1 MRNGKCCISTLN
13 GGGPLSNDEVT
24 RMEHRRNDSRERIVD
39 GDRDQGPQDH
49 REIGTHDPRRGEED
63 RYPNMIGQTSA
74 MQASPP
80 KWEATSP
87 LVNWQSVLYVVVLGT
102 TCLVLAPLTSLWWIV
117 PVLAA
122 IVPIALAVLDG
133 PDPKL
138 RGTDDKKSKERE
150 LLNALAERGEITPAT
165 AAMHTSLTVDAA
177 SKMLDGLAGK
187 GHLKLQV
194 EDGIMAY
201 ALPDRDRRPEQSGP
215 SALSEPGPEEVG
227 APKPL
232 DEPLSERELE
242 VLTLLASGRTN
253 AEIAKDLFVAVGTVK
268 SHVNSIYRK
277 LDAAN
282 RAEAVTR
289 AREMRLL
296 S

>member
-1 MRNGKCCISTLN
+1 MVRRK
-13 GGGPLSNDEVT
+13 DEVQGRT
-24 RMEHRRNDSRERIVD
+24 EDDGRGRDPVHPGAVSDGRLRGVNGRSPESTGPMPDVRGSTGRRE
-39 GDRDQGPQDH
+39 
-49 REIGTHDPRRGEED
+49 
-63 RYPNMIGQTSA
+63 
-74 MQASPP
+74 ASS
-80 KWEATSP
+80 W
-87 LVNWQSVLYVVVLGT
+87 VNWQSALYVFILGAVS
-102 TCLVLAPLTSLWWIV
+102 LVLVPLTSLWWIV
-117 PVLAA
+117 PVLGAL
-122 IVPIALAVLDG
+122 VPIALAVLDR

-138 RGTDDKKSKERE
+138 RRSDDKKSKERE

-165 AAMHTSLTVDAA
+165 AAMRTSLTVDEA
-177 SKMLDGLAGK
+177 SKMLDGLASK
-187 GHLKLQV
+187 GHLKLQA

-215 SALSEPGPEEVG
+215 SALSEPGPEGVG
-227 APKPL
+227 APKRL

-268 SHVNSIYRK
+268 SHVNNIYRK
-277 LDAAN
+277 LGAAN
-282 RAEAVTR
+282 RAESVTR

>member
-1 MRNGKCCISTLN
+1 
-13 GGGPLSNDEVT
+13 
-24 RMEHRRNDSRERIVD
+24 
-39 GDRDQGPQDH
+39 
-49 REIGTHDPRRGEED
+49 
-63 RYPNMIGQTSA
+63 
-74 MQASPP
+74 
-80 KWEATSP
+80 
-87 LVNWQSVLYVVVLGT
+87 VLYVLVLGA
-102 TCLVLAPLTSLWWIV
+102 TCLVLVPLTSLWWIV
-117 PVLAA
+117 PVLGAV
-122 IVPIALAVLDG
+122 VPIALAVLDG
-133 PDPKL
+133 PD
-138 RGTDDKKSKERE
+138 DKTSKQRE
-150 LLNALAERGEITPAT
+150 LLHALAERGEITPAT
-165 AAMHTSLTVDAA
+165 AAMHTSLTVDEA
-177 SKMLDGLAGK
+177 SKMLDGLVSK
-187 GHLKLQV
+187 GHLKLKV

-201 ALPDRDRRPEQSGP
+201 ALLDRDRRPEQSGP
-215 SALSEPGPEEVG
+215 SALFEPGPEEVG

>member
-1 MRNGKCCISTLN
+1 
-13 GGGPLSNDEVT
+13 
-24 RMEHRRNDSRERIVD
+24 
-39 GDRDQGPQDH
+39 
-49 REIGTHDPRRGEED
+49 
-63 RYPNMIGQTSA
+63 
-74 MQASPP
+74 MQASLP
-80 KWEATSP
+80 KREATSSW
-87 LVNWQSVLYVVVLGT
+87 VNWQSVLYVLVLGA
-102 TCLVLAPLTSLWWIV
+102 TCLVLVPLTILWWIV
-117 PVLAA
+117 PVLGAV
-122 IVPIALAVLDG
+122 VPIALAVLDE

-138 RGTDDKKSKERE
+138 RGTDDKKLKERE
-150 LLNALAERGEITPAT
+150 LLNALAERGEITPIT
-165 AAMHTSLTVDAA
+165 AAMHTALTVYEA
-177 SKMLDGLAGK
+177 SKMLDGLTSK

-215 SALSEPGPEEVG
+215 SALSEPEPEEVG

-242 VLTLLASGRTN
+242 VLALLASGRTN
-253 AEIAKDLFVAVGTVK
+253 GEIAKVLFVAVGTVK

-282 RAEAVTR
+282 RAGAVTR